1 MTIEPVASA
10 QIRVFCETDAD
21 CYDLRYYSADEFLVP
36 QWWIG
41 VSDSTGELKL
51 TAVSPGSGR
60 TPAAVR
66 SWLERTVEPQIAE
79 RLIQMAT
86 DAIARLSVGRESVGS
101 GR

>member
-1 MTIEPVASA
+1 MAIEPVASA
-10 QIRVFCETDAD
+10 QIRVLCETENDS
-21 CYDLRYYSADEFLVP
+21 YDLRYYSADEFLVP

-51 TAVSPGSGR
+51 TAVSPGSGH
-60 TPAAVR
+60 TPDAVR
-66 SWLERTVEPQIAE
+66 SWLERTVDPQIAQ

-86 DAIARLSVGRESVGS
+86 EAIARLSAGRESVSS